1 MKLFDLDGP
10 VYRIGTEI
18 ADLLI
23 LTLYWILCS
32 LPIVT
37 IGASTTAVFYVYG
50 KKVRG
55 EDAYVT
61 KDFFKSFRENLK
73 ASIPITLG
81 IGVLWLSCFL
91 YRMILMSYQEK
102 ASFLF
107 IGLALF
113 LILEVSIMTLY
124 VFALL
129 SRFHMKGLSIF
140 LTGFVLAHKHLAS
153 SLIMVGIAILVQYVS
168 IMFPMMLLVA
178 PVLTIALCSFFIQKN
193 FTLHIQAA
201 EEAEKRSQETEDNED
216 DEEADEDED
225 DSEYEEEDEDDGEG
239 DESEDKSFLKYI

>member
-32 LPIVT
+32 LPIIT

-61 KDFFKSFRENLK
+61 KDFFKSFKENIK

-81 IGVLWLSCFL
+81 IGILWISCFL
-91 YRMILMSYQEK
+91 YRMILMTYQTNT
-102 ASFLF
+102 SFIF

-113 LILEVSIMTLY
+113 LLLEVSIMTLY
-124 VFALL
+124 VFAIL
-129 SRFHMKGLSIF
+129 SRFHMKGFSVF

-153 SLIMVGIAILVQYVS
+153 SLIMVGVAILVQYVS
-168 IMFPMMLLVA
+168 LMFPMMLFVT

-201 EEAEKRSQETEDNED
+201 EEAEKRSQETENNEEDDDEYEED
-216 DEEADEDED
+216 DEDDENDA
-225 DSEYEEEDEDDGEG
+225 S